1 MPRIETP
8 IGAVR
13 ELREKRSPNG
23 KHFLM
28 LNGQVRAVF
37 VKGIAHFFD
46 ETTSELEDID
56 TSFRVDDETGRI
68 SVLKALYR
76 CRIRPSGVAFDYTP
90 RGGGLVRAILVS
102 VGGVNVDQD
111 AALTTSI
118 DGNKLTLHDVAQD
131 FDVTFVANG
140 QRIHVL
146 HTLRSASAPKDF
158 RWAFEYNPQGESH
171 IDERVSGYDRTDR
184 ECQINTTASQAVDQG
199 DGTFRRTQRAVWTG
213 RVVVV
218 NPETRVRSLSN
229 SPEFPV
235 VIDPTF
241 GPISNDNDDGF
252 EFNGYAWNAN
262 ANYGSPNKVDKVLKD
277 NYGRAYKGGWRFQ
290 GVTIPQG
297 STITSAT
304 IDFYV
309 QRRSAALVA
318 RLYGYNTDNASV
330 WGGSI
335 IPQNIS
341 HTTASVPLTDP
352 GVTGAYSLAVTT
364 IVQEIVNRGGW
375 SSGNSLSIFADSITS
390 GANLSNCFFTTDYGI
405 GASVGSAAALTVTY
419 TAASVA
425 LPKIIQ
431 TMQAPTRASFF

>member
-28 LNGQVRAVF
+28 PNGQVRAVF

-102 VGGVNVDQD
+102 VGGVNVDQG
-111 AALTTSI
+111 AVLTTST
-118 DGNKLTLHDVAQD
+118 DGNKFTLHNVAQD

-158 RWAFEYNPQGESH
+158 RWAFEYDAQGESH

-184 ECQINTTASQAVDQG
+184 ECQINTTASQAVGQG

-218 NPETRVRSLSN
+218 DPETRVRSLSN

-252 EFNGYAWNAN
+252 EYNTISWAASTT
-262 ANYGSPNKVDKVLKD
+262 YGSPNRIDRNGLD
-277 NYGRAYKGGWRFQ
+277 NYGRVYKGGWRFQ

-297 STITSAT
+297 ATINSAT
-304 IDFYV
+304 IDLYL
-309 QRRSAALVA
+309 QRKGAAGK
-318 RLYGYNTDNASV
+318 LYGYDTDNAAV
-330 WGGSI
+330 WSSSI
-335 IPQNIS
+335 RPALIAK
-341 HTTASVPLTDP
+341 TTANGTFSDP
-352 GVTGAYSLAVTT
+352 GSNGAHSFSVATV
-364 IVQEIVNRGGW
+364 VQEIVNRGGW
-375 SSGNSLSIFADSITS
+375 VSGNSLSIFADAISS
-390 GANLSNCFFTTDYGI
+390 SNGVWMFVTDYGT
-405 GASVGSAAALTVTY
+405 GASSGTPAALTVDY
-419 TAASVA
+419 TAGSSGAELRKNPVPQSM
-425 LPKIIQ
+425 L
-431 TMQAPTRASFF
+431 TLLTR